1 MRGAGKSPNE
11 RPVRL
16 IRAAVLASSF
26 LALHSTP
33 MSAQYRF
40 NPANKDEQTPGI
52 RYFGSVK
59 DENGVVISDATI
71 TLEAN
76 RVSFV
81 IVTDELG
88 RFHNTLA
95 LDMTADKVKVSCFK
109 AGYKAIR
116 LSKRPGVMGPR
127 PTVQVDCV
135 LQHAGK
141 S

>member
-1 MRGAGKSPNE
+1 MLGTRKPHSAMQMR
-11 RPVRL
+11 L
-16 IRAAVLASSF
+16 TRACALVCTLLTASS
-26 LALHSTP
+26 AP
-33 MSAQYRF
+33 VSAQYRF
-40 NPANKDEQTPGI
+40 NPANKDEQTAGI

-71 TLEAN
+71 TIEAD

-88 RFHNTLA
+88 RFHDTLA
-95 LDMTADKVKVSCFK
+95 LDMTANKVKVGCFK
-109 AGYKAIR
+109 AGYKSIR
-116 LSKRPGVMGPR
+116 LTKRAGVIGPR

-141 S
+141 N